1 LELLSLDSWGDVVD
15 IGMRSTKLLSVEN
28 RMVVLPNA
36 LMGKYQVINYSYPDP
51 SYLNLVK
58 VVVAYDSEP
67 DQVSENLET
76 ATCSVEGFQ
85 TEREVVA

>member
-15 IGMRSTKLLSVEN
+15 IGMRSTKLLSMEN

-67 DQVSENLET
+67 VQVSENLET

-85 TEREVVA
+85 TEHEVVA